1 MLRAIPILI
10 FLVIAGLAGAVFW
23 TVWRQSTKVEIYD
36 ALACRFDS
44 FCFADNCSA
53 SAPAAFGITPKGKFN
68 RPYLSMSG
76 RPSQLSGLFGE
87 GQITYFNGDND
98 RGNVTIVL
106 KDDRTFT
113 YAYEPV
119 ATSGEIRDTG
129 SGTCVPATTAQL
141 PPN

>member
-1 MLRAIPILI
+1 MRAVPFII

-23 TVWRQSTKVEIYD
+23 TVWRQSTKVEVYD
-36 ALACRFDS
+36 ALACRFEA
-44 FCFADNCSA
+44 FCSA
-53 SAPAAFGITPKGKFN
+53 GDCTAVAPPDFGITPKGKFN
-68 RPYLSMSG
+68 RPYLSMTA

-106 KDDRTFT
+106 KDDLTFS
-113 YAYEPV
+113 YQYEPV

-129 SGTCVPATTAQL
+129 TGACTVTTTAEL
-141 PPN
+141 PPK